1 MRLFIQVLDENSTCK
16 FDARIVD
23 VPEEMFYAP
32 DATVMSLECV
42 KTAIDFHLFRRR
54 EAAEISRR

>member
-32 DATVMSLECV
+32 DVAG
-42 KTAIDFHLFRRR
+42 RR
-54 EAAEISRR
+54 EDGH